1 MKERFHKPKQVNHQR
16 GFSMTESLVAA
27 TMLLAMTN
35 LSANFFTKSSDQ
47 FQQASLRDS
56 VNALIE
62 QDLEAIRSQV
72 AQWHANQD
80 PGSGQISYAPPEAAC
95 TSRNLASALLSDSSV
110 DLDNSYELDLSKTTL
125 PAQGLSINATLQA
138 NESNGNLLQ
147 VSYQSNANGPFHLS
161 KQAQLLPPAQ
171 GWCP

>member
-1 MKERFHKPKQVNHQR
+1 MKQRFHKSKQANHER
-16 GFSMTESLVAA
+16 GFSITESVMAS
-27 TMLLAMTN
+27 MILLMMTN
-35 LSANFFTKSSDQ
+35 LSAGFFIKSNSQ

-80 PGSGQISYAPPEAAC
+80 ADSGQISYAPPEAAC

>member
-1 MKERFHKPKQVNHQR
+1 MQQRLHNSTQANHQR

-35 LSANFFTKSSDQ
+35 LSANFFTKSSHQ

-80 PGSGQISYAPPEAAC
+80 QQRAIS
-95 TSRNLASALLSDSSV
+95 TRR
-110 DLDNSYELDLSKTTL
+110 KR
-125 PAQGLSINATLQA
+125 PAQAGTW
-138 NESNGNLLQ
+138 
-147 VSYQSNANGPFHLS
+147 P
-161 KQAQLLPPAQ
+161 LP
-171 GWCP
+171 C

>member
-1 MKERFHKPKQVNHQR
+1 MQQRFHNSTQANHQR

-62 QDLEAIRSQV
+62 QDLEEIRSQV

-80 PGSGQISYAPPEAAC
+80 AGSGQISYAPPEAAC
-95 TSRNLASALLSDSSV
+95 TSRNLASALLSDSSL
-110 DLDNSYELDLSKTTL
+110 DLENSYELDLSESTV

-147 VSYQSNANGPFHLS
+147 VSYQSNTGGPFQLS